1 MKFLFIY
8 FFFWNFWGISFSK
21 FLKLFWGYIWGCIKI
36 FLSWVSLT
44 VSDTQYGQ
52 WQNCKCPFE
61 HTPFTNL
68 YNSGKNL
75 NLRFFNLLWVKAMLG
90 HFCDILYSSVVVQ
103 NNTQGNELDRQSV
116 ARTGPKKWTNLTQ
129 KYKVRNCIFIWQ
141 QTDGHS
147 YCASHTWL
155 CSNVED
161 EIM

>member
-1 MKFLFIY
+1 MRNFIFKIFEFLKNFIFEIFIYLFFFLKFLRNFIFKIFEIILRLY
-8 FFFWNFWGISFSK
+8 LGV
-21 FLKLFWGYIWGCIKI
+21 YKI

-75 NLRFFNLLWVKAMLG
+75 NLRFFNLLWVKARLG
-90 HFCDILYSSVVVQ
+90 HFCDILYLSMVVQ

-116 ARTGPKKWTNLTQ
+116 TRTGPKEVDQ
-129 KYKVRNCIFIWQ
+129 
-141 QTDGHS
+141 
-147 YCASHTWL
+147 
-155 CSNVED
+155 SNT
-161 EIM
+161 EI